1 MTASSSPSPRAVPRG
16 RVGRG
21 LCALDLL
28 ATEKTGQQVRCSR
41 REMELCS
48 RAEPKHPS
56 FKGWGWGWLVTPA
69 VEGRNAL
76 TAVAI
81 SRV

>member
-1 MTASSSPSPRAVPRG
+1 MHDGFVLPFPAGSAQRLG
-16 RVGRG
+16 
-21 LCALDLL
+21 ALDLL

-41 REMELCS
+41 REMELCR

-56 FKGWGWGWLVTPA
+56 LKGWGWGWLVTPA

>member
-1 MTASSSPSPRAVPRG
+1 MHDGFVLPFPAGSAQRPG
-16 RVGRG
+16 
-21 LCALDLL
+21 ALDLL

-41 REMELCS
+41 REMELCR

-56 FKGWGWGWLVTPA
+56 LKGWGWGWLVTPA